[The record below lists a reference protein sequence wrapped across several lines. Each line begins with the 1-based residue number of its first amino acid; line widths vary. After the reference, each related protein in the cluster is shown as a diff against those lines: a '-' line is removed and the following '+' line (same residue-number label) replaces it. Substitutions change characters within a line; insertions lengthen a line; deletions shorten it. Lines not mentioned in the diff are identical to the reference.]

1 MIDLHGEKRMLG
13 FVNIAYIVALLG
25 YALVDNTATAIV
37 CYIIYSIIFP
47 LSAMGASVY
56 LRKIAPSRDVAPS
69 LAMGITMQHAAAVVV
84 PVVTG
89 FVLNFVGY
97 QIPFLIASGFALVT
111 VFVTQKLDPRTQKSA
126 ARIAEEQSLAIG
138 D

>member
-1 MIDLHGEKRMLG
+1 MLG
-13 FVNIAYIVALLG
+13 IVNIAYIFALLG
-25 YALVDNTATAIV
+25 YALVDNTAMAIL

-69 LAMGITMQHAAAVVV
+69 LAMGITMQHAAAIVV

-97 QIPFLIASGFALVT
+97 QIPFLVASGFALIT
-111 VFVTQKLDPRTQKSA
+111 VFVTQQLNSREQKTPD
-126 ARIAEEQSLAIG
+126 RLAEEQRLLVG
-138 D
+138 G